1 MAIVLSD
8 QTFARIM
15 AVVEAAE
22 RQRGGSGQP
31 VAGASAG
38 LLLELLQIGTDWTA
52 SAFSEDIGGSS
63 VAAGKR
69 LTPSNHASE
78 DSANRFA
85 LSASA
90 GSQISIDIEAKDR
103 VAVGMRITL
112 VNCSSDD
119 GEYIVTAKSE
129 TSTLD
134 LTLDR
139 SLSTGTLGDCLLPGA
154 RTLQSVTEVS
164 GVGVIS
170 RHRHDL
176 VIAGRVRGEWLA
188 LTRPRCRG
196 YLDEDLDAATIND
209 DDELEPGETLLSV
222 WDFDAEGVWV
232 DTGEDVTIRNLDE
245 HMSAASG
252 TFCYADLWG
261 DKWEIDWA
269 SCGPSELV
277 GEGD

>member
-1 MAIVLSD
+1 MAIALSE

-22 RQRGGSGQP
+22 RQRGGSGLP

-38 LLLELLQIGTDWTA
+38 LLLDLLQIGTGWTA
-52 SAFSEDIGGSS
+52 SAFSADIGGSS

-69 LTPSNHASE
+69 LTPSNHAGE
-78 DSANRFA
+78 DAANRFA
-85 LSASA
+85 LSAAS
-90 GSQISIDIEAKDR
+90 GSQISIDLAAADR
-103 VAVGMRITL
+103 VAVGMRVTL

-119 GEYIVTAKSE
+119 GEYIVTAKAE

-139 SLSTGTLGDCLLPGA
+139 TLSTGTLGDCVLPGA
-154 RTLQSVTEVS
+154 RTLQAITEVA

-170 RHRHDL
+170 RHRHDI
-176 VIAGRVRGEWLA
+176 VAAARIRGEWLA

-196 YLDEDLDAATIND
+196 YLDGSLNRATVD
-209 DDELEPGETLLSV
+209 GSTLTPGEAMLSV
-222 WDFDAEGVWV
+222 WDRDSSGVWG
-232 DTGEDVTIRNLDE
+232 DTGEDVPILNLDE
-245 HMSAASG
+245 SLSLAGG

-269 SCGPSELV
+269 SCNTSALV
-277 GEGD
+277 N